1 MVTAMTTARGR
12 LATAPATVPA
22 TATVA
27 ALAFALVAD
36 RVLGEPPETA
46 HPVAWFG
53 KAMTWGEARWW
64 RDSRVA
70 GVAYCFCGVALAS
83 LGAEVVE
90 RVTGVATGRT
100 RPAPAAALAVA
111 AYVAVASRSLCEAA
125 SAVAGHLDAGD
136 LEEARRS
143 LRSLVGRRTDDL
155 DSHEIARAVVE
166 SVAENTVDAVI
177 APVMWGLAGGARGV
191 FVYRAVNTMD
201 AMVGHRSERF
211 ERFGWA
217 SARLDDVANW
227 LPARVTAALA
237 AICAPA
243 NTGHIIDAVRHQAPS
258 HPSPNA
264 GVAEAAFAA
273 SLDVRLG
280 GLNDYHGRLEN
291 RPQLGHGRPPAS
303 VDIEAA
309 CVLSRRISLAA
320 VLVMGIAALAADW
333 AKGATR

>member
-1 MVTAMTTARGR
+1 MVTPPNVAGRRLTTTA
-12 LATAPATVPA
+12 
-22 TATVA
+22 A

-46 HPVAWFG
+46 HPVALFG
-53 KAMTWGEARWW
+53 KAMTWGETRWW

-70 GVAYCFCGVALAS
+70 GVAYCASGVALAV
-83 LGAEVVE
+83 LAARVVE
-90 RVTGVATGRT
+90 KVAWIATGRT
-100 RPAPAAALAVA
+100 RQASAVALAVA

-177 APVMWGLAGGARGV
+177 APLTWGFAGGARGA

-217 SARLDDVANW
+217 SARCDDAANW

-237 AICAPA
+237 AICDPTK
-243 NTGHIIDAVRHQAPS
+243 TGQIIEAVRHQAPS

-291 RPQLGHGRPPAS
+291 RPQLGHGRPPSSA
-303 VDIEAA
+303 DIEAA
-309 CVLSRRISLAA
+309 CLLSRRISLAA
-320 VLVMGIAALAADW
+320 VLAMGIAALAADW